1 MEEPQN
7 VIDVMNLHITHNL
20 QFLGSFNSC
29 RNQFNQVQ
37 ANDLMIT
44 QHEQQQ
50 QWHETIDPLKLVL
63 GKVIG
68 RGSYGVVYKGSYHGQ
83 TVAGKTNSL
92 VCYLL
97 VEFKGALCKI
107 CTDLLQSQPEIYET
121 QEIMTK
127 QVTKVLL
134 ITQTKNTQ
142 PITLDLKLLRSK
154 QSTKQVQQIWK
165 IC

>member
-1 MEEPQN
+1 MEEPQK
-7 VIDVMNLHITHNL
+7 VIDVMNLHITHN

-37 ANDLMIT
+37 SNDLMIT

-50 QWHETIDPLKLVL
+50 QQWQETIDPLKLVL

-68 RGSYGVVYKGSYHGQ
+68 RGFYGVVYKGSYHGQ

-97 VEFKGALCKI
+97 VEFKGALCLSFFK
-107 CTDLLQSQPEIYET
+107 CMKNDFREEACLWQKLDHP
-121 QEIMTK
+121 
-127 QVTKVLL
+127 KVYL
-134 ITQTKNTQ
+134 I
-142 PITLDLKLLRSK
+142 
-154 QSTKQVQQIWK
+154 
-165 IC
+165 